1 MYVRP
6 ISTFLSRGRSMPE
19 IRAILYQP
27 WRCLC
32 LGLRLQM
39 MRVTPLRF
47 TTLQCSQI
55 GFTLVR
61 TFTGAPTVQNGSS
74 LWPDPYSNGGSNL
87 KQGAGLAVAHPLQP
101 TSGRRPF
108 AQHNTSLGEVRQ
120 LSLIHIS

>member
-1 MYVRP
+1 MYVKP

-39 MRVTPLRF
+39 MRVTPLRL

-55 GFTLVR
+55 GFTLLR
-61 TFTGAPTVQNGSS
+61 TFTGRSS
-74 LWPDPYSNGGSNL
+74 LEPEILGQDSHDNGLRSATQVRYVTAARRAGSL
-87 KQGAGLAVAHPLQP
+87 P
-101 TSGRRPF
+101 
-108 AQHNTSLGEVRQ
+108 
-120 LSLIHIS
+120 